1 MKICSYVLSSGLDIY
16 NIVGR
21 LADNFRKTLVNYNIS
36 STWYGVINED
46 EDIPECDVSIFLIG
60 GGGTEELIIESVNRS
75 KVGLIIYHSSNN
87 SLPALLEALPLLKGV
102 YLYEDLSRLDMKLIK
117 AIQGLYSFL
126 SSRIG
131 LIGNVSKWLVYSRV
145 DPGLLESKYGIKL
158 VKIDMKELD
167 NYSDEDLDQVLMGH
181 IIKNAVDIYVNESD
195 IAKAVKLYRRLV
207 KIIEKYNLDTFTIDC
222 FKLLESHGLTPCL
235 PLSILNRNGIVAG
248 CEGDVP
254 SLLGM
259 LLGYKVT
266 GMDVFMGNPSII
278 DEDYIVLSHCTAPLY
293 KPYKLYTHFE
303 SNKGVAVSRIYGS
316 WTPVTL
322 LRLDFN
328 RFRARIGFGV
338 VGENV
343 NYEWL
348 CRTQVK
354 IYLNNARSILD
365 DSIGNHYIMI
375 RGDHT
380 KILPKVLTSLGFK
393 VEWI

>member
-1 MKICSYVLSSGLDIY
+1 MKICSYVLSSGLDVY
-16 NIVGR
+16 DIVGR

-36 STWYGVINED
+36 STWYGVIKED

-87 SLPALLEALPLLKGV
+87 SLPALLEALPLLKGI
-102 YLYEDLSRLDMKLIK
+102 YLYEDLNRLDMELIK

-131 LIGNVSKWLVYSRV
+131 LIGDVSRWLVYSRV

-158 VKIDMKELD
+158 VRIDMKELD
-167 NYSDEDLDQVLMGH
+167 DYSDEDLDQVLMGH

-207 KIIEKYNLDTFTIDC
+207 KIIEKYNLDAFTIDC
-222 FKLLESHGLTPCL
+222 FKLLGLHGLTPCL
-235 PLSILNRNGIVAG
+235 PLSILNRDGIIGG

-278 DEDYIVLSHCTAPLY
+278 GEDYIVLSHCTAPLY

-303 SNKGVAVSRIYGS
+303 SNKGVAVSRIYES
-316 WTPVTL
+316 WTPATL

-328 RFRARIGFGV
+328 KFRARVGFGV
-338 VGENV
+338 IGENV
-343 NYEWL
+343 NYERL
-348 CRTQVK
+348 CRTQLK
-354 IYLNNARSILD
+354 IYLNNARRILD
-365 DSIGNHYIMI
+365 DSIGNHYTMI

-380 KILPKVLTSLGFK
+380 KILPKILASLGFK

>member
-1 MKICSYVLSSGLDIY
+1 MKICSYVLSSGLDVY

-21 LADNFRKTLVNYNIS
+21 LADNFRKILANYNLS
-36 STWYGVINED
+36 FKWYGVIGED
-46 EDIPECDVSIFLIG
+46 KDIPECDISIFLVG
-60 GGGTEELIIESVNRS
+60 SGGTEELIIESVNRS
-75 KVGLIIYHSSNN
+75 KIGLIIYHDSNN
-87 SLPALLEALPLLKGV
+87 SLPALLEALPCLRGI
-102 YLYEDLSRLDMKLIK
+102 YLYEDISRLDMKLIK
-117 AIQGLYSFL
+117 AIRGLYRFL

-131 LIGNVSKWLVYSRV
+131 LIGGVSKWLVYSRV
-145 DPGLLESKYGIKL
+145 DPDLLELKYGIKL
-158 VKIDMKELD
+158 VAIDMAKLD
-167 NYSDEDLDQVLMGH
+167 SYWDEDLDQYLMDH

-195 IAKAVKLYRRLV
+195 VAKAVKLYRRLV
-207 KIIEKYNLDTFTIDC
+207 KIAEKYNLDAFTIDC
-222 FKLLESHGLTPCL
+222 FKLLELHGLTPCL

-254 SLLGM
+254 SLIGM

-278 DEDYIVLSHCTAPLY
+278 GEDYIVLSHCTAPLY

-303 SNKGVAVSRIYGS
+303 SNKGVAVSRVYES
-316 WTPVTL
+316 WTRVTL

-328 RFRARIGFGV
+328 KFRARIGFGV
-338 VGENV
+338 IGEKV
-343 NYEWL
+343 NYERL
-348 CRTQVK
+348 CRTQAK
-354 IYLNNARSILD
+354 IYLNNARKILE

-380 KILPKVLTSLGFK
+380 KILPKILTSLGFK

>member
-1 MKICSYVLSSGLDIY
+1 VKICSYVLSSGLDIY

>member
-235 PLSILNRNGIVAG
+235 PLSILNRDGIIGG

>member
-126 SSRIG
+126 SSKIG
-131 LIGNVSKWLVYSRV
+131 LIGNVSKWLVYSKV
-145 DPGLLESKYGIKL
+145 DPDLLESKYGIKL
-158 VKIDMKELD
+158 VKINMNELD
-167 NYSDEDLDQVLMGH
+167 DYSDEDLDQVLMGY

-248 CEGDVP
+248 CEGDIP

-338 VGENV
+338 IGENV